1 MTTGIK
7 VLCWAIALCAAV
19 VVLDIL
25 GIIVVVVA
33 MSDQSTQA
41 AERAATFLIG
51 FEIVASVSAVAVLWY
66 VARDFRIGPR
76 MLSVLGF
83 LLPQAVFVMAMGFF
97 SLLALNR

>member
-19 VVLDIL
+19 VILDIL
-25 GIIVVVVA
+25 GIIVVLAA

-41 AERAATFLIG
+41 AERAATLLLG
-51 FEIVASVSAVAVLWY
+51 LQVVASLSAAAVLWY
-66 VARDFRIGPR
+66 VARDLRVGPR
-76 MLSVLGF
+76 MLSVFGF
-83 LLPQAVFVMAMGFF
+83 LLPQTVIVMAMGFF